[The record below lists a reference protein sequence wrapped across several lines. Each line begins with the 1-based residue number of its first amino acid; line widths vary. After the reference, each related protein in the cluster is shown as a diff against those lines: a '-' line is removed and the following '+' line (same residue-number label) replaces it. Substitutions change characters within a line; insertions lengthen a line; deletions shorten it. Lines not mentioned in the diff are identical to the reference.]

1 MTLENLSCQKS
12 AGGWHKRYRH
22 RSATLCCDMTFS
34 IYLPPQIESGEK
46 LPVLY
51 WLSGLSCTDET
62 FMQKAGA
69 HRIAAELGMVIV
81 APDTSPRGDDVPGD
95 PDGGW
100 DFGHGAGFYL
110 NATQAPWA
118 QHYRM
123 HDYVVHELPALIE
136 ASFAVSDK
144 RGISGHSMGGHGAL
158 VCALRNP
165 GRYQSLS
172 AFAPIC
178 NPMIVP
184 WGEKAFSRYLGEDR
198 SQWREW
204 DASQLIVTAAEKLP
218 ILIDQGDRDQFLTV
232 QLKPEVLQVAALAAG
247 HPLDL
252 RMQHGYDHSYYFIAS
267 FIEDHLRHHARAL
280 LPSA

>member
-1 MTLENLSCQKS
+1 
-12 AGGWHKRYRH
+12 
-22 RSATLCCDMTFS
+22 
-34 IYLPPQIESGEK
+34 
-46 LPVLY
+46 
-51 WLSGLSCTDET
+51 
-62 FMQKAGA
+62 
-69 HRIAAELGMVIV
+69 
-81 APDTSPRGDDVPGD
+81 
-95 PDGGW
+95 
-100 DFGHGAGFYL
+100 
-110 NATQAPWA
+110 
-118 QHYRM
+118 
-123 HDYVVHELPALIE
+123 
-136 ASFAVSDK
+136 
-144 RGISGHSMGGHGAL
+144 
-158 VCALRNP
+158 
-165 GRYQSLS
+165 
-172 AFAPIC
+172 
-178 NPMIVP
+178 MIVP